1 MRYAASHVPIIL
13 SIHIYLG
20 ACSEPASPTAPSNT
34 VRCFVTAISTEPRWL
49 SFSGR
54 RTFLYAPWFRPVHS
68 QVRQAFLPFSPYIFC
83 RPPAYR
89 SQPPPLETFRL
100 RCITAAITV
109 TLCRLHRA
117 SDRISAACRS
127 IRVGISGRYPVILP
141 IELSVL

>member
-1 MRYAASHVPIIL
+1 MPFLLNLAGCRFSD
-13 SIHIYLG
+13 
-20 ACSEPASPTAPSNT
+20 
-34 VRCFVTAISTEPRWL
+34 PRTL
-49 SFSGR
+49 LCTLR
-54 RTFLYAPWFRPVHS
+54 FRPLHS
-68 QVRQAFLPFSPYIFC
+68 QVRQVSLPFSPYIFC

-141 IELSVL
+141 IQIISSIKHSPAAPFNPQNIVLMCFTPNLFS